1 MKTHSTARLHS
12 YAEQGGEKEATQAYV
27 AVCPGTDNEA
37 GRAIR
42 LMRTSCNNKGV
53 SLVELIVTLVILSLL
68 ATLIIPSAQMTVK
81 RSREMELRRTL
92 RTMRMAIDEYKRTYD
107 RAVEEKKLIASMN
120 KSGAPETLQVLVEGY
135 DFGGLTNYK
144 KKFLRKIP
152 ADPFN
157 RPMPGEEPKWG
168 LRSYVDQPDS
178 TVWGGEDVY
187 DVYSLSE
194 ETAIDGTKYKDW

>member
-1 MKTHSTARLHS
+1 MKTLST
-12 YAEQGGEKEATQAYV
+12 
-27 AVCPGTDNEA
+27 
-37 GRAIR
+37 
-42 LMRTSCNNKGV
+42 NNKGV

-68 ATLIIPSAQMTVK
+68 ATLIMPSVHMTIK
-81 RSREMELRRTL
+81 RSKELELKRDL
-92 RTMRMAIDEYKRTYD
+92 RTMRMAIDDYKRTYD
-107 RAVEEKKLIASMN
+107 RAIEDKKLIASVN

-157 RPMPGEEPKWG
+157 PPKPGEEPKWG
-168 LRSYVDQPDS
+168 MRSYVDKPDS